1 MKIAVPTRDFYVDE
15 HFGHCEFYSIYSISA
30 DNKIEKEELM
40 KSPQGCGCKS
50 DIAFTLAEMG
60 VDTMLAG
67 NMGQGA
73 VNKITSAGIKVYRG
87 LSGKVRDQVELF
99 LQGQVVDSGET
110 CEQHEHH
117 HDHHHGQGGQCNH

>member
-1 MKIAVPTRDFYVDE
+1 MKIAVPTRNFYVDE

-30 DNKIEKEELM
+30 DNQIEKEELM

-50 DIAFTLAEMG
+50 DIAYTLADMG

-73 VNKITSAGIKVYRG
+73 VNKITEAGIKVYRG
-87 LSGKVRDQVELF
+87 LSGKVRETGRIVLTRTSGRLQV
-99 LQGQVVDSGET
+99 
-110 CEQHEHH
+110 
-117 HDHHHGQGGQCNH
+117 